1 MEKKTDTIRKEI
13 ILVGQKDKLIS
24 RLKSRSSA
32 FSFKDA
38 ETLLNYLGY
47 YRSNKGKTSGSRV
60 MFING
65 KNKDKILFHRPHPGK
80 ELREYQIRQLIEK
93 LEEEGLI

>member
-1 MEKKTDTIRKEI
+1 MKKKTDTIRKEN
-13 ILVGQKDKLIS
+13 ILMGQKDKLIS
-24 RLKSRSSA
+24 KLKSRSSA

-47 YRSNKGKTSGSRV
+47 YRRNKGKTSGFRV
-60 MFING
+60 MFVNR
-65 KNKDKILFHRPHPGK
+65 KNTDKILLHKPHPRK
-80 ELREYQIRQLIEK
+80 ELLEYQIRQLIEK